1 MLKEIGIF
9 ILRMEGTVGKEKIWQ
24 DRSREILSAFSREE
38 PRGIVYG
45 REVPRGT
52 AYGREVPRGTAYG
65 REVPRGTAYGLEEPR
80 GTAYGLGDRRGSS
93 YGREVPRGSGYS
105 RGDPRESRNS
115 RGDSRVIGPDIRPNP
130 VVVNQL
136 VGAILN
142 AARGGHQNRQLHGNN
157 FL

>member
-24 DRSREILSAFSREE
+24 DRSREILSAFGREE
-38 PRGIVYG
+38 PRGIV
-45 REVPRGT
+45 
-52 AYGREVPRGTAYG
+52 YGREVPRGTAYG